1 MDQSTIVAK
10 LQAIYEQFC
19 GDKMSF
25 EDIQSI
31 LDISK
36 IHIYSK
42 GETIQG
48 IHQPLLYTGL
58 ILKGIARSYYLDMEG
73 NDITKFFS
81 VEGHIIMDEGLFG
94 YEQSI
99 ASLEALEDTIILL
112 MEINKLKQLI
122 QINDTIKN
130 LYIICLEYALRYKIY
145 RESEFLTKN
154 ATERYLQF
162 CQDYPELNNRVKQS
176 YISTYLGIAPESLS
190 RIRKALKDRN
200 YSGPS

>member
-1 MDQSTIVAK
+1 MDQGTIVAK
-10 LQAIYEQFC
+10 VQAMYEQFC
-19 GDKMSF
+19 GGKMRL

-42 GETIQG
+42 GEIVQG
-48 IHQPLLYTGL
+48 MQQPLIYTGL
-58 ILKGIARSYYLDMEG
+58 ILNGIVRSYYLDVEG

-81 VEGHIIMDEGLFG
+81 VEGSIIMVEGLLG

-99 ASLEALEDTIILL
+99 SSLEALEDSIILL
-112 MEINKLKQLI
+112 MEIDKLKQLI
-122 QINDTIKN
+122 QINDSIKS

-162 CQDYPELNNRVKQS
+162 CKDYPELNNRVRQS
-176 YISTYLGIAPESLS
+176 YISTYLGITPESLS
-190 RIRKALKDRN
+190 RIRKTLKEQI
-200 YSGPS
+200 